1 MAEDPVIASLQAA
14 VAAAPDDVP
23 LRLLLARKLLD
34 ASAVDRAMA
43 EIGAAIQRD
52 PSSAEAQQLMREAL
66 GQPAPEPAAPVSS
79 TVDYNWAAAEDE
91 VREIIPP
98 RFVENTPEQEAPAGD
113 AAYPVERSTVT
124 LADVGGMADVK
135 ERLEIAFLAPMRN
148 PELRKLFNKNL
159 RGGLLLYGPPG
170 CGKTFLARAV
180 AGELGAHFL
189 PVGISEVLDMYI
201 GGSEHNLH
209 EIFAAARRKTPCV
222 LFFDEIDALGQKR
235 SQMNS
240 ALMRTTVNQLLMELD
255 DVQAGN
261 DGVFVL
267 AATNHPWDVDTA
279 LRRPGRFDRT
289 LLVLPPDQPAREEI
303 LHYNLR
309 ERPIENIDI
318 AELAR
323 RTDGFSGAD
332 IAHLCDSAAERALL
346 DSARSGSVRMIGMAD
361 FDTAL
366 RQVKPSV
373 GPWLESARAVV
384 MFANEGGAYDELAD
398 YLRSRS
404 ML

>member
-66 GQPAPEPAAPVSS
+66 GQPAPEPATGQS

-98 RFVENTPEQEAPAGD
+98 RFVENSPEQAAPADGT
-113 AAYPVERSTVT
+113 AYPVERSTVT

-346 DSARSGSVRMIGMAD
+346 DSARSGSIRMIGMAD

-366 RQVKPSV
+366 RQIKPSV